1 MTSADRPARLAR
13 VSELST
19 EVESELEKR
28 QSPATVLDQMRKSAL
43 ADLRKELAG
52 LAEVLGTTHHRLIFI
67 GRVSVGKT
75 TAICHLV
82 GLTAERDKK
91 KPTKAD
97 PERVIRV
104 TEDMMA
110 TGSGFTTL
118 CEVVVKPGDTNKF
131 EIDPYPREEVERTID
146 DFCMNTWVKV
156 YPDSFDGGQKGSG
169 GEPPS
174 FPSELVRAVR
184 NMVKLPSGDRKED
197 DAAIKLARE
206 FKKDE
211 FEQFQARVVELAKL
225 EARNQT
231 TFVCPSLEPDPKA
244 WIKKTFD
251 ELNLARLDTVSI
263 PRQITLHVDAKL
275 LSPHM
280 SRVSAVVDTRGVD
293 ASQFNREDLDRHIR
307 DDKSALC
314 VLSERFGTV
323 PTEVAPLLA
332 RHVTPEQPLSL
343 SKFVLLV
350 IPRGSEPEN
359 TQAES
364 GPIGD
369 REKGIEYRRM
379 QVEET
384 LTGRGINGMNLLFYD
399 PLHHFDA
406 TSENRMKP
414 DSNLADIQA
423 ERDDVW
429 KAFSEAIEQREDKVW
444 ARVEQI
450 SESLRKIREGKG
462 LNETE
467 ETLVKDTRPKIAE
480 YRHVPLTNADRF
492 LEEYRALWDGPA
504 KRPAPSL
511 RATNNRFGV
520 YPHKDIDI
528 YYDAVPIT
536 EALVRKAYS
545 GSKEAVLGIIRAVN
559 KSSKEGSE
567 LRALLGVLEKRVDS
581 SFEEMVRA
589 VAAHMQDY
597 LSKTVFFPP
606 NATNQFWNEVQGRY
620 GKGSGYRDDVLTMY
634 EDQLDGNEEELKTV
648 ALAHWQTLVID
659 PVLEYLR

>member
-1 MTSADRPARLAR
+1 MTFTDRPLRLAR

-19 EVESELEKR
+19 EVECELEKR
-28 QSPATVLDQMRKSAL
+28 QSPTTVLDQMRKSAL

-118 CEVVVKPGDTNKF
+118 CEVVVKPGDRNKF

-156 YPDSFDGGQKGSG
+156 YPDSFDGGQQGSG

-184 NMVKLPSGDRKED
+184 NMVKLPSGDRKAD
-197 DAAIKLARE
+197 DAAIRLARE

-211 FEQFQARVVELAKL
+211 FEQFQVRVVELAKL
-225 EARNQT
+225 DARNQT
-231 TFVCPSLEPDPKA
+231 TFVCPSTESDPKA

-414 DSNLADIQA
+414 DSNLAEIQA

-429 KAFSEAIEQREDKVW
+429 
-444 ARVEQI
+444 
-450 SESLRKIREGKG
+450 
-462 LNETE
+462 
-467 ETLVKDTRPKIAE
+467 
-480 YRHVPLTNADRF
+480 
-492 LEEYRALWDGPA
+492 
-504 KRPAPSL
+504 
-511 RATNNRFGV
+511 
-520 YPHKDIDI
+520 
-528 YYDAVPIT
+528 
-536 EALVRKAYS
+536 
-545 GSKEAVLGIIRAVN
+545 
-559 KSSKEGSE
+559 
-567 LRALLGVLEKRVDS
+567 
-581 SFEEMVRA
+581 
-589 VAAHMQDY
+589 
-597 LSKTVFFPP
+597 
-606 NATNQFWNEVQGRY
+606 
-620 GKGSGYRDDVLTMY
+620 
-634 EDQLDGNEEELKTV
+634 
-648 ALAHWQTLVID
+648 
-659 PVLEYLR
+659 